1 MSDINFKKRN
11 KILIKNAFEIVTPLG
26 KTAKYGK
33 NMSDL
38 RIIENGSIIIENGLI
53 KEIAN
58 GSSNNRKFIEKDFT
72 VIDASKKAVLPG
84 FVDSHTHFLFAGSR
98 VEEFYKRIKGMEY
111 MDILKKG
118 GGILQTV
125 ECTRNT
131 HEKNL
136 HDLGLK
142 YLSEIYKM
150 GITTIEGKSGYG
162 LDFNTEIKMLNTMK
176 ELQKLS
182 PIDIVITFLGA
193 HAIPLEYKNN
203 KEEYVDFIIK
213 DLLPYISKNN
223 LAEFCDIFCEN
234 EGFNVFN
241 SRKILQKA
249 KSYGMK
255 VKLHADEMTYCGCSD
270 LAVELGAT
278 SADHLLNI
286 SDEATEKLSKSE
298 TVATLLPLTAFC
310 LKKDLPPARKLID
323 KGCAVALAS
332 DFNPGSCFSFSIPLI
347 IALSVLYMDMSIE
360 EVITALT
367 INGAAALNRSN
378 EIGSI
383 EEGKK
388 ADLILLKY
396 PSYKY
401 LLYHTGM
408 NIVDQVIKNG
418 EVLP

>member
-1 MSDINFKKRN
+1 
-11 KILIKNAFEIVTPLG
+11 
-26 KTAKYGK
+26 
-33 NMSDL
+33 
-38 RIIENGSIIIENGLI
+38 
-53 KEIAN
+53 
-58 GSSNNRKFIEKDFT
+58 
-72 VIDASKKAVLPG
+72 
-84 FVDSHTHFLFAGSR
+84 
-98 VEEFYKRIKGMEY
+98 
-111 MDILKKG
+111 
-118 GGILQTV
+118 
-125 ECTRNT
+125 
-131 HEKNL
+131 
-136 HDLGLK
+136 
-142 YLSEIYKM
+142 
-150 GITTIEGKSGYG
+150 
-162 LDFNTEIKMLNTMK
+162 
-176 ELQKLS
+176 
-182 PIDIVITFLGA
+182 
-193 HAIPLEYKNN
+193 
-203 KEEYVDFIIK
+203 
-213 DLLPYISKNN
+213 
-223 LAEFCDIFCEN
+223 
-234 EGFNVFN
+234 
-241 SRKILQKA
+241 
-249 KSYGMK
+249 MK